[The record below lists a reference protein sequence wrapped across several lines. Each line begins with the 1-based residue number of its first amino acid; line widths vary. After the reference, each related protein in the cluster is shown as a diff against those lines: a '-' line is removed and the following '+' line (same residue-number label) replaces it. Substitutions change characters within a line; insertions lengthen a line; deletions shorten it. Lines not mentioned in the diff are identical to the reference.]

1 MTEETQSFPSEEEQ
15 MEEVTAFFTKV
26 ANQRV
31 QEAFPGFPA
40 ITVFPVKADD
50 QWGVGVESDTSN
62 PNFDEEFVN
71 NIMSDVEAWVS
82 TTFAEIRVDD
92 SDRIPPELLEKFNE
106 ALGPLG
112 VALAEDLNPLIQEV
126 YPDFPPVEI
135 IMAPGDMPG
144 DVAIDVQV
152 QDAETQDPELMGE
165 VLTRVNEWLKGTMS
179 KMATPEGVDGHP
191 PTPF

>member
-15 MEEVTAFFTKV
+15 MEEVTTFFTKV
-26 ANQRV
+26 ANERV
-31 QEAFPGFPA
+31 QEAFPGFPK
-40 ITVFPVKADD
+40 ITVFPVNTDGE
-50 QWGVGVESDTSN
+50 WSVGVESDTSN

-82 TTFAEIRVDD
+82 TTFTKIRRDD
-92 SDRIPPELLEKFNE
+92 SDPIPPELLEKFNE

-112 VALAEDLNPLIQEV
+112 IALAEDLNPLIQEA
-126 YPDFPPVEI
+126 YPDFPSVEI